1 MPHPCSYWNLV
12 ACVQESSS
20 QGRQEF
26 DLDAA
31 DTLECLLK
39 ELPSERVWMQLNE
52 LLPDMTKADL
62 ATARRLCE
70 AGVIVAG

>member
-1 MPHPCSYWNLV
+1 
-12 ACVQESSS
+12 VQESASH
-20 QGRQEF
+20 GRVEF

-62 ATARRLCE
+62 TIARRLCE
-70 AGVIVAG
+70 AGVIVVG